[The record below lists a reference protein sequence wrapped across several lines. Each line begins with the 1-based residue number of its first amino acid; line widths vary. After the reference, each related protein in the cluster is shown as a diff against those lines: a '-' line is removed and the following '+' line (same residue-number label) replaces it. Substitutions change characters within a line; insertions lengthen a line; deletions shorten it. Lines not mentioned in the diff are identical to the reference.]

1 MFLMFLTCISNSI
14 RIGYYLLFD
23 QYTYFL
29 YTILDHKNLKF
40 QHLFEEIAI
49 DFTCNLTARFSKFT
63 LNIEIYKEFVEFLS
77 KLVWKET
84 LFLF

>member
-14 RIGYYLLFD
+14 RIEYYLLFD

-49 DFTCNLTARFSKFT
+49 DF
-63 LNIEIYKEFVEFLS
+63 
-77 KLVWKET
+77 
-84 LFLF
+84 